1 MGLLL
6 EKSRCGGGSSIP
18 TLFTVE
24 PQSFFYIT
32 NKDKNP
38 GLAPSWGLRD
48 STEGHSDLTSWVPD
62 LELKKGG

>member
-1 MGLLL
+1 MGLLQ
-6 EKSRCGGGSSIP
+6 EKSRRGGSFP
-18 TLFTVE
+18 TMFTVE

-38 GLAPSWGLRD
+38 GLAPSWVLRD
-48 STEGHSDLTSWVPD
+48 STEGRSDLTSWAPD